1 MGEAT
6 TTETKSLR
14 SMSELVTVRQV
25 ADCLPISRSTI
36 YNLIKDGKLKAVR
49 VRGRMLLLN
58 RGEVCAYF
66 GL

>member
-25 ADCLPISRSTI
+25 ADCLPISRATI
-36 YNLIKDGKLKAVR
+36 YNLITDGKLKAVR

>member
-25 ADCLPISRSTI
+25 ADCLPISRATT

-58 RGEVCAYF
+58 RDEVCAYF

>member
-14 SMSELVTVRQV
+14 SMSEIVTVRQV
-25 ADCLPISRSTI
+25 ADCLPISRATI